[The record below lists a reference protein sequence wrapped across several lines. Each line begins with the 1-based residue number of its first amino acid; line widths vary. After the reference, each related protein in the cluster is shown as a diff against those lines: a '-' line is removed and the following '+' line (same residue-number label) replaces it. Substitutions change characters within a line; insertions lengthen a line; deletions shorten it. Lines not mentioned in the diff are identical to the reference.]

1 VEFGASGTGTVDEDA
16 EVCADGFVAEDVG
29 EGFDGGLGGGRRRG
43 LAPSVERKEKKGKR
57 EMGKRREEG
66 DEKRTFEVW

>member
-29 EGFDGGLGGGRRRG
+29 EGFDGGLGGGPRG
-43 LAPSVERKEKKGKR
+43 GVSSIC
-57 EMGKRREEG
+57 
-66 DEKRTFEVW
+66 